1 MKLFT
6 ILSFLKYVSPME
18 LLQLALILK
27 RHHVLVNQL
36 RIFLLLWGRELA
48 AAQFRLLELTIS
60 EYVQKL
66 FDLETEFISKFSLY
80 TVQEDWLLKT
90 KIIWN
95 NMKRNSVWINSRK
108 LKCWRVLKIYIL
120 HIWNVLRVI
129 TNFFVKS
136 LDFFIFVKVLF
147 LILKIYIITFELI
160 RRWRKWGKRSWKW
173 KFSWNTW
180 FKYKFL
186 R

>member
-48 AAQFRLLELTIS
+48 AAQFRLPELTIS

-90 KIIWN
+90 KN
-95 NMKRNSVWINSRK
+95 H
-108 LKCWRVLKIYIL
+108 L
-120 HIWNVLRVI
+120 
-129 TNFFVKS
+129 
-136 LDFFIFVKVLF
+136 
-147 LILKIYIITFELI
+147 E
-160 RRWRKWGKRSWKW
+160 
-173 KFSWNTW
+173 
-180 FKYKFL
+180 
-186 R
+186 

>member
-1 MKLFT
+1 MKPFPM
-6 ILSFLKYVSPME
+6 LSFWKYISLME

-90 KIIWN
+90 KN
-95 NMKRNSVWINSRK
+95 H
-108 LKCWRVLKIYIL
+108 L
-120 HIWNVLRVI
+120 
-129 TNFFVKS
+129 
-136 LDFFIFVKVLF
+136 
-147 LILKIYIITFELI
+147 E
-160 RRWRKWGKRSWKW
+160 
-173 KFSWNTW
+173 
-180 FKYKFL
+180 
-186 R
+186 